1 MQIQLPG
8 RRSLGLQGGI
18 DKRNLC
24 VTDARGVRWGVW
36 MIQEIPNINW
46 LAVLVAAI
54 LRIVVGSVWFSP
66 VAFVKPWQQL
76 TGVTPDSMQRGL
88 ARAIIV
94 DFILSLVMAFV
105 LYHAVMYATN
115 MAPGPLAGL
124 AIGFLNW
131 LGFVLATHLPLWA
144 YENRSLKLIAIGTG
158 SNLVSMLLMGLLF
171 GLWH

>member
-54 LRIVVGSVWFSP
+54 LRYEPRILQRTLKVRVSDGSVAGGSP
-66 VAFVKPWQQL
+66 NTV
-76 TGVTPDSMQRGL
+76 
-88 ARAIIV
+88 
-94 DFILSLVMAFV
+94 V
-105 LYHAVMYATN
+105 LEIE
-115 MAPGPLAGL
+115 GQ
-124 AIGFLNW
+124 
-131 LGFVLATHLPLWA
+131 LWA
-144 YENRSLKLIAIGTG
+144 QPLPEALFIRTKVDLETGHFSLEER
-158 SNLVSMLLMGLLF
+158 
-171 GLWH
+171 

>member
-1 MQIQLPG
+1 
-8 RRSLGLQGGI
+8 
-18 DKRNLC
+18 
-24 VTDARGVRWGVW
+24 

-46 LAVLVAAI
+46 LAVIVAAI
-54 LRIVVGSVWFSP
+54 LRIVVGSIWYSP

-76 TGVTPDSMQRGL
+76 TGVTPESMRAGL
-88 ARAIIV
+88 GKAIAVDIV
-94 DFILSLVMAFV
+94 LSLVMAFV

-115 MAPGPLAGL
+115 MAPTVVSGL
-124 AIGFLNW
+124 LVALLNW

-144 YENRSLKLIAIGTG
+144 YENRSFKLISIGTG